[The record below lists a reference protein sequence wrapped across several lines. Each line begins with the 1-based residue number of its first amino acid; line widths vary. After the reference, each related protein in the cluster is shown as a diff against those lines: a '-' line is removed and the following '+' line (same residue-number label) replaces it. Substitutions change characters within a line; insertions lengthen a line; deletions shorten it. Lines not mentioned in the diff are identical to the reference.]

1 MHVHDE
7 VSLNSIRELNRNE
20 GELVQQQLTLTGKK

>member
-7 VSLNSIRELNRNE
+7 VRLNIIKELNRNE